1 MNQSI
6 SPLPHSGHPPFLP
19 YNFYEVTHHAEY
31 QEQEQAPAK
40 LTRPLRKAKSTV
52 KSTAKPKPR
61 GRPAIVHVNS
71 IKPYLQS
78 FSSPGHA
85 LAKLPQLSDIV
96 TGAVSLNYGNNG
108 KPLGIKTALVLLR
121 RLDEI
126 TSEAIEEYMLLSLRE
141 CTQRHAQRLAQ
152 CLRVIE
158 RAAARIAKDKWPAPG
173 EINEAD
179 VYRTA
184 HSIVPCSEQGCEV
197 CRETTAVTQAWSLA
211 TAEQDATTDISPV
224 VGVDVANEGDWTDLE
239 DPLFNTD

>member
-1 MNQSI
+1 MTQSI
-6 SPLPHSGHPPFLP
+6 SLLPHSGHPPFLL
-19 YNFYEVTHHAEY
+19 YNFYEVPHHTEY
-31 QEQEQAPAK
+31 QEQAPAIK
-40 LTRPLRKAKSTV
+40 LKRPPRKAKAPAR
-52 KSTAKPKPR
+52 STAKPKPR

-96 TGAVSLNYGNNG
+96 TGAVSLDYGNNG
-108 KPLGIKTALVLLR
+108 RPLGIKTTLVLLR

-173 EINEAD
+173 EVNEAD
-179 VYRTA
+179 VYRTV
-184 HSIVPCSEQGCEV
+184 HSIVPCSEQGCQV
-197 CRETTAVTQAWSLA
+197 CRETPAVTQAWSLA
-211 TAEQDATTDISPV
+211 TAEQESIADTPPGIDI
-224 VGVDVANEGDWTDLE
+224 DVENEDGWADLE
-239 DPLFNTD
+239 DPSFVGD

>member
-1 MNQSI
+1 MTESI
-6 SPLPHSGHPPFLP
+6 CPLPHSGHPPFLP
-19 YNFYEVTHHAEY
+19 YNFHEVPHHAEY
-31 QEQEQAPAK
+31 QEQAPAIK
-40 LTRPLRKAKSTV
+40 LTRPPRKAKAPA

-61 GRPAIVHVNS
+61 GRPAIVHVNA

-96 TGAVSLNYGNNG
+96 TGAVSLDYGNNG

-126 TSEAIEEYMLLSLRE
+126 TLEAIEGYMLLSLRE

-158 RAAARIAKDKWPAPG
+158 RAAARIAKDKWPASG

-197 CRETTAVTQAWSLA
+197 CRETVAVTQAWSLA
-211 TAEQDATTDISPV
+211 TAEQDTTIDTSPV
-224 VGVDVANEGDWTDLE
+224 VGTDVANEDDWADLE
-239 DPLFNTD
+239 DPLFHTD